1 MNILIT
7 GASGFIGTQL
17 VNALKEKHQL
27 TILSRSVEAAEK
39 RLGASHQYLA
49 SIDKLTHLNDF
60 DSVINLAGEPIAG
73 KRWSEQQ
80 KQAICQS
87 RWDLTSKL
95 SSLIEQSDTPPH
107 TFISASAI
115 GYYGDQK
122 LQPIDES
129 FEVSQQTQAEFT
141 HQVCR
146 RWEDEA
152 LKAQS
157 EQTRVCI
164 VRIGLVL
171 GRHGGALAK
180 MLPAFKL
187 GLGGPIGNGQQ
198 GMSWIHQADLIALI
212 SHLTHH
218 ADCEGVYN
226 GTAPNPVSNKT
237 FTQALGKAVN
247 RPACIPAPTFALKL
261 ALGEM
266 SSLLI
271 EGQYV
276 TPRRALAAGFV
287 YQYPELAPALAEILG
302 D

>member
-1 MNILIT
+1 MNILLT

-17 VNALKEKHQL
+17 VNALKESHQL

-49 SIDKLTHLNDF
+49 SIDLLTHLNDF
-60 DSVINLAGEPIAG
+60 DAVINLAGEPIAG
-73 KRWSEQQ
+73 KRWSDSQ

-95 SSLIEQSDTPPH
+95 SSLIKQSDTPPH
-107 TFISASAI
+107 TFVSASAI

-212 SHLTHH
+212 SHLTLD
-218 ADCEGVYN
+218 ADCEGIYN
-226 GTAPNPVSNKT
+226 GTAPNPVSNKA
-237 FTQALGKAVN
+237 FTQALGQAVN

-276 TPRRALAAGFV
+276 TPRRALDAGFV
-287 YQYPELAPALAEILG
+287 YQYPELAPALAEVLG